1 MKFTLNWLKDH
12 LHTEASLDEI
22 IAKLPQIGLEVEA
35 VIKPPELK
43 GFELARIVNV
53 RAHPNADRL
62 RVCRV
67 ETKDGAYEGQ
77 IVCGA
82 PDLRVGQISVLAR
95 VGAVIPANGKKLRA
109 SNIRGEESAGMLC
122 SAAELNISD
131 DAQSILDLDETLALD
146 MDVAQALGLDDVAIH
161 IEMTPN
167 RPDWAGVRGIA
178 RDLAA
183 AGLGALAAEDQ
194 ITLPESFA
202 SPIKVKHDTPE
213 AKSACVMFAGR
224 YLRGCQN
231 RPSPDWMQKRLIAVG
246 LRPIDALVDISNYI
260 CYDRARPLHIYDA
273 LKLAKSPDS
282 DIHLRMARSGEKFPA
297 LDGRDYELNPAIC
310 VVADSQKAQAIGG
323 VIGGQDSAVSA
334 ATKEIFIESAL
345 FDPISTSRTGR
356 TLNIDSDARYR
367 FERGVDPDSAILG
380 CNLAAK
386 MVLDICGG
394 EVSEISVSGAPHE
407 EKRMISFTPA
417 QIEKLTGVQVSDEKI
432 SAILKDLGFT
442 LEREGDI
449 WHASPPSWR
458 RDIAS
463 TISSTDTKKNHEG
476 IADLAEEILR
486 IHGLQYLNETAL
498 PKAAPSPLNPRH
510 AMRANAR
517 LALAANGL
525 VEAITWS
532 FLPEDV
538 ARLFMSESQC
548 NALTLANPISPQL
561 AVMRGHLLAGLLMA
575 VAQNLAHG
583 RRDISLFEAGSVF
596 EGRAP
601 EAQQQHIAAVRAGG
615 AGLARSG
622 RDWRGDEPQPDLYA
636 AKTDMMTVLAAS
648 GINIAKLKMTSDVPD
663 HFHPGC
669 AGGVMAKGG
678 QPLGYF
684 GEINPVLLAK
694 LDIDKKVAGFE
705 INLDHLPIKKKTK
718 TQRAHFDRSALQAV
732 RRDFAFIVPKETPA
746 MDIINAARAM
756 LGDWQADVHLFD
768 VFEDEKALGAG
779 QKSLAIEV
787 SLYPKTNL
795 RDEDIEKISQKII
808 SHIEAKT
815 GGRLRR

>member
-12 LHTEASLDEI
+12 LHTEASVDEI
-22 IAKLPQIGLEVEA
+22 TAKLPQIGLEVEA

-53 RAHPNADRL
+53 CAHPNADRL
-62 RVCRV
+62 RLCRV

-95 VGAVIPANGKKLRA
+95 VDAVIPANGKKLRA
-109 SNIRGEESAGMLC
+109 SKIRGEDSAGMLC

-131 DAQSILDLDETLALD
+131 DAHSILDLDEALALD
-146 MDVAQALGLDDVAIH
+146 MDVARALGLDDVAIH
-161 IEMTPN
+161 VEMTPN

-183 AGLGALAAEDQ
+183 AGLGALVAEDQ
-194 ITLPESFA
+194 ITLPESFE
-202 SPIKVKHDTPE
+202 SPIKIKHDTHE
-213 AKSACVMFAGR
+213 AESACVMFAGR
-224 YLRGCQN
+224 YMRGVQN
-231 RPSPDWMQKRLIAVG
+231 RPSPDWLQKRLNAIG
-246 LRPIDALVDISNYI
+246 QRPINALVDISNYI

-282 DIHLRMARSGEKFPA
+282 DIHLRMARSGEKFSA

-323 VIGGQDSAVSA
+323 IIGGQDSAVSD
-334 ATKEIFIESAL
+334 ATSEIFIESAL
-345 FDPISTSRTGR
+345 FDPILTSQTGR

-367 FERGVDPDSAILG
+367 FERGVDPDSTHLG

-386 MVLDICGG
+386 MILDICGG
-394 EVSEISVSGAPHE
+394 EVSALCVSGVRHE

-417 QIEKLTGVQVSDEKI
+417 QIEKLTGVQVADEKI

-442 LEREGDI
+442 LDRKGDM
-449 WHASPPSWR
+449 WCASPPSWR

-463 TISSTDTKKNHEG
+463 TENKKDHEG

-498 PKAAPSPLNPRH
+498 PKAAPSPLSPQQRRRTNVR
-510 AMRANAR
+510 R
-517 LALAANGL
+517 ALAANGL

-538 ARLFMSESQC
+538 ARLFMSESLC
-548 NALTLANPISPQL
+548 SELTLANPISPQL
-561 AVMRGHLLAGLLMA
+561 AVMRGHLLAGLLLA
-575 VAQNLAHG
+575 VSQNLAHG

-601 EAQQQHIAAVRAGG
+601 EAQKEHIAAVRAGG
-615 AGLARSG
+615 AGLARSR
-622 RDWRGDEPQPDLYA
+622 RDWRGDEPQPDLYT
-636 AKTDMMTVLAAS
+636 AKTDMMTVLLAG
-648 GINIAKLKMTSDVPD
+648 GIDIAKLKMTSDVPD
-663 HFHPGC
+663 HFHQGSAGC
-669 AGGVMAKGG
+669 VCTKGG

-684 GEINPVLLAK
+684 GEINPVLLAQ
-694 LDIDKKVAGFE
+694 LDIDKKVSGFE
-705 INLDHLPIKKKTK
+705 INLDHLPVKKKTK
-718 TQRAHFDRSALQAV
+718 TQRARFDRSALQAV
-732 RRDFAFIVPKETPA
+732 RRDFAFIVPKETRA
-746 MDIINAARAM
+746 IDVINAARAM
-756 LGDWQADVHLFD
+756 LADWQAEVHLFD
-768 VFEDEKALGAG
+768 VFEDEKALGAE